1 MQKKTANPS
10 AISDEYRAEH
20 SGTFAQIPNKLM
32 QVKTKASCE
41 GGGTG
46 QEFTRNLL
54 IPGDGPGNKWYD
66 PYSHG
71 TWIQLSLKSPRVVSM
86 FGLKSANDCP
96 ERDPSHFSFYGVTDN
111 GEKILLSSAYS
122 VEFEERYLWKLFSTN
137 NTQAFKTYF
146 LDITAN
152 LNVAKQDNWGSGT
165 QLAEISLYEQSVT
178 FKED

>member
-10 AISDEYRAEH
+10 GITDEYRAEH
-20 SGTFAQIPNKLM
+20 GGAFSQIPNKLM
-32 QVKTKASCE
+32 QVKTKNSCE

-66 PYSHG
+66 HVSHG

-96 ERDPSHFSFYGVTDN
+96 ERDPSCFSFYGVADN
-111 GEKILLSSAYS
+111 GEKILLYTAYD
-122 VEFEERYLWKLFSTN
+122 VEFEERYLWKMFSVN

-152 LNVAKQDNWGSGT
+152 LNVTKKDNWGSGT
-165 QLAEISLYEQSVT
+165 QLAEISLYEQSVSL
-178 FKED
+178 KED